1 MISVTYIVKG
11 FSAFKAFRSNQY
23 NKQQIPTP
31 PKITRKRSPTLL
43 KQILALQTISL
54 AALTTFTDAKAE

>member
-11 FSAFKAFRSNQY
+11 FSAFKAFRPNQY

-43 KQILALQTISL
+43 KQILALQTIDL

>member
-31 PKITRKRSPTLL
+31 PKKHASDRQHFSSKFSLY
-43 KQILALQTISL
+43 KQ
-54 AALTTFTDAKAE
+54 LT